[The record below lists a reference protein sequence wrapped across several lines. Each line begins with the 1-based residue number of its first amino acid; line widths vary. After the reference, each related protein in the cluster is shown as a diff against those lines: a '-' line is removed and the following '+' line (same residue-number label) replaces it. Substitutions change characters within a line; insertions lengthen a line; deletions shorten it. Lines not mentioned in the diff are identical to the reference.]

1 MEIQVL
7 TDNLAE
13 TRKANEELRSTLQ
26 AKIDKHQATFAH
38 LQNAEDKARSLRE
51 ENALL
56 NLKNEELERRNRA
69 L

>member
-13 TRKANEELRSTLQ
+13 TRRANEELRSTLQ
-26 AKIDKHQATFAH
+26 AKIDKNQATFTH